1 VGKVHLGAD
10 YWRRTPTYRGFN
22 SFVGYLYGAE
32 DYFTHKLAQGYD
44 LRNDSSPE
52 CGPGCSRTIA
62 LDFNG
67 TYSSELFG
75 TEVARLIA
83 KSSGPTY
90 IHFTPQSV
98 HAPNE
103 APAAAI
109 APYKPIFG
117 PNNTVRA
124 IHAGALVAL
133 DDSIGVIFDAIIAA
147 GLENSTLITVHAD
160 NGGPMGTGGDGTQ
173 ASNHPLRGGK
183 HSLLEG
189 GVNVIAFTWGSAW
202 IGTGVNRTWSGL
214 THVTD
219 VGLTLLDAAGI
230 APLPPLPGRPV
241 TGQSFW
247 GPIISGAPTSLR
259 EEVIINIDYTKPS
272 HAAIVVPVNGTR
284 RWKLILG
291 ALGDLGNEGDEVTH
305 WSGWDGMDEV
315 PQPGPPSP
323 AAPSQPYPPHVMWPL
338 TDMTPT
344 LFDLESD
351 PRETTNLSSSF
362 PDIVEMLTSRLAVW
376 GNQAV
381 AVVQNGTVDPK
392 SNPLHFNGSWTPWLG
407 LGMGEE

>member
-1 VGKVHLGAD
+1 
-10 YWRRTPTYRGFN
+10 
-22 SFVGYLYGAE
+22 
-32 DYFTHKLAQGYD
+32 

-133 DDSIGVIFDAIIAA
+133 DQSIGVIFDAIIAA

-241 TGQSFW
+241 TGSSFW
-247 GPIISGAPTSLR
+247 LPITSGAPTSLR

-291 ALGDLGNEGDEVTH
+291 ALGDLGNEGDEVTL
-305 WSGWDGMDEV
+305 WSGWDGMYEV

-351 PRETTNLSSSF
+351 PRETMNLSSTF
-362 PDIVEMLTSRLAVW
+362 PDIVDILTARLAVW

-392 SNPLHFNGSWTPWLG
+392 SNPSHFNGSWTPWRG
-407 LGMGEE
+407 LGMEEE